1 LTAVKNRDYPLL
13 QGIVLLVA
21 IGVSVANLLAD
32 LAYTFLDPRLRS
44 LG

>member
-1 LTAVKNRDYPLL
+1 MKNRDYPLL

-32 LAYTFLDPRLRS
+32 LTYTFLDPRLRS
-44 LG
+44 RG